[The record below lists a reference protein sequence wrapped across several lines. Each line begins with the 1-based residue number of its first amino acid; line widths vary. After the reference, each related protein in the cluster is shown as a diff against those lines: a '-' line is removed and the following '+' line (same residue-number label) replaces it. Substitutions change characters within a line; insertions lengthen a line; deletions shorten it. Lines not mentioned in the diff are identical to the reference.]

1 MPGTQTEHCEQGQTV
16 TGPQPRARYF
26 VLRREDAWFIIF
38 AGEEFGPYNSDREA
52 KLFAIDAAY
61 KLAEQ
66 GEESE
71 VLMADE
77 TGALGPLWMSG
88 RDPYPPRE

>member
-1 MPGTQTEHCEQGQTV
+1 MPGTHKRDRERGRKHA
-16 TGPQPRARYF
+16 RARYV
-26 VLRREDAWFIIF
+26 VLRRDEAWFIIF
-38 AGEEFGPYNSDREA
+38 TGEEFGPYKTAREA

-66 GEESE
+66 GDESE
-71 VLMADE
+71 VMVADE
-77 TGALGPLWMSG
+77 AGSLLPIWIGG